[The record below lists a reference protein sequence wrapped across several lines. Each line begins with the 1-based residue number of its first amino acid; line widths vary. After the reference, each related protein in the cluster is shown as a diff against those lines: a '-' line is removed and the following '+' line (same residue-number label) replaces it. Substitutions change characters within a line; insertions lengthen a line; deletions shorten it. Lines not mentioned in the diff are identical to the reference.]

1 MWTGIDIGS
10 YSVKVVQVARASLV
24 QPNAVKVI
32 GAARWCFD
40 SAEYG
45 EIKQLGQETSPE
57 NELKNLDAV
66 KNIRTAI
73 AKIFYS
79 GGINPKHCVIGVGGR
94 EINLRTI
101 LVPPVQGTQRLNKL
115 MEYELGEMSSK
126 SGADFYQDFCPL
138 KFPQK
143 KYPEMPVLI
152 GLAKK
157 AYLDERLKILANTGI
172 SISDIYPEPI
182 ALLSALLTQNIVN
195 PVEVVMLLD
204 IGATN
209 INVIIHQGGNLLFAR
224 NVSGGGAFFTQ
235 AIKDVMN
242 ISFAQAESLKLTET
256 NLTMAHRSQANPI
269 NAAVLRV
276 VGQLHSLFQS
286 SVSFCRSQLKTE
298 DIKIDRVLLS
308 GGGARIKGLTDH
320 LASILKCPTEVFN
333 PFQTIDLTLIDDAAR
348 QKVTEEPSDMVIALG
363 LACTAMK
370 KQDVKIS
377 FLPERLKK
385 KKRFFQ
391 ETVYFI
397 TAITLLAASII
408 VLLFNVLN
416 ERQYLKSEQE
426 KINPLQA
433 EIVKLKKNLETAKQ
447 KKDILYNEYAAYF
460 AETEKKSFFANTL
473 MVISQLFPQSA
484 RLSEINLGKISQ
496 ANNKTVYDSNAI
508 VIKGQLTDYMAQ
520 EEFRQFK
527 NNINN
532 NTIYPLLIRQ
542 EEEQLREIKSGPSKG
557 KWEFEVVIRKKMN

>member
-10 YSVKVVQVARASLV
+10 YSVKVVQVARASLI

-40 SAEYG
+40 APEYDKT
-45 EIKQLGQETSPE
+45 KQIGQETSPE

-73 AKIFYS
+73 SKIFYS
-79 GGINPKHCVIGVGGR
+79 GGINPKRCIIGVGGR
-94 EINLRTI
+94 EINLRTV

-126 SGADFYQDFCPL
+126 SGADFYQDFSPL

-157 AYLDERLKILANTGI
+157 AYLDERLKILVNTGI

-195 PVEVVMLLD
+195 PVEVAMLLD
-204 IGATN
+204 IGANN

-224 NVSGGGAFFTQ
+224 NVSGGGAVFTQ
-235 AIKDVMN
+235 AIKDVMS
-242 ISFAQAESLKLTET
+242 ISFAQAETLKLTET

-269 NAAVLRV
+269 NAAVLRA
-276 VGQLHSLFQS
+276 VGQIHSLFQS
-286 SVSFCRSQLKTE
+286 SLSFCHAQLKAE
-298 DIKIDRVLLS
+298 DIKVDRVLIS

-320 LASILKCPTEVFN
+320 LTSILKCPTEAFN
-333 PFQTIDLTLIDDAAR
+333 PFQTIDLSSLDETAR

-370 KQDVKIS
+370 KQTVKIS
-377 FLPERLKK
+377 FLPARLKK
-385 KKRFFQ
+385 KKKFFQ

-397 TAITLLAASII
+397 AAIILITASIAL
-408 VLLFNVLN
+408 LLFNVLK
-416 ERQYLKSEQE
+416 EQEHLKSEKE
-426 KINPLQA
+426 KINPLRA
-433 EIVKLKKNLETAKQ
+433 ERKKLEESLRTAKQ
-447 KKDILYNEYAAYF
+447 KKDALYNEYMAYF
-460 AETEKKSFFANTL
+460 SEPEKKSFFANAL
-473 MVISQLFPQSA
+473 MVISQLFPQNA
-484 RLSEINLGKISQ
+484 RLSEISLGKTSQ
-496 ANNKTVYDSNAI
+496 INNKTVYESSAI
-508 VIKGQLTDYMAQ
+508 IIKGQLADYMAQ

-532 NTIYPLLIRQ
+532 NAIYPLIIRQ
-542 EEEQLREIKSGPSKG
+542 EEEQLKEIKSGLLKG
-557 KWEFEVVIRKKMN
+557 KWEFEVVIRKK